1 MTLIASLK
9 KKTDFDKR
17 LNAEANVQMPSDKFL
32 TYLVSDWQVWPA
44 LRQRLIRSRPQ
55 ISIISCRL
63 RAGSGGSVSFQL
75 SVRPMKLRAAWKAA
89 SGLWSVSARREKAE
103 LWTQTH
109 SVTQSCRPHWLCRLE
124 TPPHRCLWWLQPQ
137 LMCTETFSSLIFRPV
152 YSGMCWNAAETGRE
166 AHHSINSADKKELMT
181 FWGKKLFAELWCCL
195 TSVNPA
201 LGGGVSWLR
210 FWALLCVQMIN
221 LVGRG
226 CRCLKGRFYC
236 SLCCPHAKK

>member
-1 MTLIASLK
+1 
-9 KKTDFDKR
+9 
-17 LNAEANVQMPSDKFL
+17 MPSDKFL

-63 RAGSGGSVSFQL
+63 RGGSGGSVSFQL

-124 TPPHRCLWWLQPQ
+124 TPPTVVFDGCSHSSCAQRPSALWSSGLFTQECVEMLQKLEGKLITPLTLLIKKNWWLFGEKNYLLSCDAAWPQ
-137 LMCTETFSSLIFRPV
+137 LIQHWEGGWVGCGSGLCFVSKWLI
-152 YSGMCWNAAETGRE
+152 
-166 AHHSINSADKKELMT
+166 L
-181 FWGKKLFAELWCCL
+181 
-195 TSVNPA
+195 
-201 LGGGVSWLR
+201 
-210 FWALLCVQMIN
+210 
-221 LVGRG
+221 
-226 CRCLKGRFYC
+226 
-236 SLCCPHAKK
+236 